1 MSGPPDFLPALTSAR
16 ERGQIDELVR
26 VIPYSRFLGLEM
38 RVEGDHLVGRL
49 PFAESNI
56 GNFRIPALHGGAIG
70 AFLES
75 VAIFE
80 LLFRGDTATLPK
92 TINVSIEYLRT
103 ARAKDTFS
111 RAEVIQHG
119 RRVATVRTIA
129 FQDDAAHPVAAA
141 TVHLLLVPPEDLR
154 RD

>member
-1 MSGPPDFLPALTSAR
+1 MSVESEFFELLRDAR
-16 ERGQIDELVR
+16 ERGELSALVDA
-26 VIPYSRFLGLEM
+26 IPYSRFLGLEM

-49 PFAESNI
+49 PYRESNV
-56 GNFRIPALHGGAIG
+56 GNYRIPALHGGALG

-75 VAIFE
+75 AAVFE
-80 LLFRGDTATLPK
+80 LLYRGDTATLPK
-92 TINVSIEYLRT
+92 TINLSVEYLRT

-119 RRVATVRTIA
+119 RRVATVRTLA
-129 FQDDAAHPVAAA
+129 FQDDERHPVAAA

-154 RD
+154 RG